1 LTNTYDP
8 KGNLAKQVI
17 HLDPQEVYTLQ
28 YGLDANGHPYVVS
41 ASANDSAV
49 APGTTYTAPTGCQF
63 TLGFKTLDD
72 LIPVIVGNCVDDVT
86 YATNGDGQQR
96 TTNGLLV
103 WRKADNWTAFTNGY
117 WTWINGPGG
126 IAKRF
131 NTQRFPWEANPD
143 HLPTATSGAP

>member
-1 LTNTYDP
+1 VN
-8 KGNLAKQVI
+8 
-17 HLDPQEVYTLQ
+17 
-28 YGLDANGHPYVVS
+28 
-41 ASANDSAV
+41 
-49 APGTTYTAPTGCQF
+49 
-63 TLGFKTLDD
+63 
-72 LIPVIVGNCVDDVT
+72 VGNCVDDVT

-126 IAKRF
+126 IAKRL
-131 NTQRFPWEANPD
+131 NTQRFPWEADPD